1 MLLAYLIDKEGER
14 YFFLVKT
21 SCLTPNNWS
30 ASGGTAGTA
39 GWGEWGK
46 SVKSFFN
53 SFNRRTLIW
62 WRIFVK
68 DAVLANEWLL

>member
-1 MLLAYLIDKEGER
+1 MLLAYPIDKEGER

-21 SCLTPNNWS
+21 SCLPPNNWS
-30 ASGGTAGTA
+30 VNGGTAGTA

-46 SVKSFFN
+46 SVN
-53 SFNRRTLIW
+53 SFLSSFNWRTLIC

-68 DAVLANEWLL
+68 YAVLANEWLL